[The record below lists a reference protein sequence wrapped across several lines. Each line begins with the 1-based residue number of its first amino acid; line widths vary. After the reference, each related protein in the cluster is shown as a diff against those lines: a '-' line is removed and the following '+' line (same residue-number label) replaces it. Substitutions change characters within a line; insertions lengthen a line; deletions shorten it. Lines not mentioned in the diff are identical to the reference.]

1 MMKKSG
7 SVNFK
12 RRKLAGII
20 GILLAAS
27 AACRLLVIG
36 TEYFEGPA
44 VYRSLRR
51 SFVTDAKVRRIP
63 GGTDS
68 AGGAVPKTEDEKP
81 AQNESE
87 SADASTGADDGT
99 VDYRSVQIDFS
110 CLKGINEDIIGWLM
124 FDGNGISYP
133 VLQGTD
139 NRKYLYTLADKTQN
153 DAGSIFMD
161 SLCAP
166 DFEDPHTILYG
177 HNRKDGTMFGKLKLY
192 AADPSYYEKNRFFTV
207 YTPDGYF
214 RYEIFAWYE
223 TAEDDIVYQAG
234 FAADKTFTSFAEQ
247 LLKRGN
253 TDTLTTVGMEDKIIT
268 LSTCSSAGKRFV
280 VHGKRMGGKE
290 R

>member
-139 NRKYLYTLADKTQN
+139 NRKYLYTLADKT
-153 DAGSIFMD
+153 
-161 SLCAP
+161 
-166 DFEDPHTILYG
+166 
-177 HNRKDGTMFGKLKLY
+177 
-192 AADPSYYEKNRFFTV
+192 
-207 YTPDGYF
+207 
-214 RYEIFAWYE
+214 
-223 TAEDDIVYQAG
+223 
-234 FAADKTFTSFAEQ
+234 
-247 LLKRGN
+247 
-253 TDTLTTVGMEDKIIT
+253 
-268 LSTCSSAGKRFV
+268 
-280 VHGKRMGGKE
+280 
-290 R
+290 